1 MAVSGRFVLVIE
13 VEGYEDVDEPK
24 AFDVEMKMSS
34 RLKKRIIQWMI
45 DKIKTRVESG
55 RDVNGDPFAPK
66 KDGTPS
72 TLNRTGALLAG
83 IKAAKTSDI
92 NAASTKTKALV
103 QLGIT
108 DIVHND
114 PEVRYPWY
122 LHYGVEPERIRAKLI
137 YRLKSKIAYRKSRLE
152 RKYKELSST
161 SIRATATRM
170 KLLDTIDGVKRDIY
184 QLNDQIFAAENR
196 EFHTVPARKWWGLT
210 DEERALLDEALSDW
224 VHLMME
230 GTVGAACNP
239 EKEPPDQVSKRVET
253 EIMKRFT

>member
-13 VEGYEDVDEPK
+13 VEGYEDQDKPK

-45 DKIKTRVESG
+45 DRIKSRVESG
-55 RDVNGDPFAPK
+55 RDVNGDPFEPK

-83 IKAAKTSDI
+83 IKTAKTSDI
-92 NAASTKTKALV
+92 NAASTKSKALV

-108 DIVHND
+108 DIVKND
-114 PEVRYPWY
+114 PDVRYPWY
-122 LHYGVEPERIRAKLI
+122 LHYGVEPERIREKLLR
-137 YRLKSKIAYRKSRLE
+137 RLRGRLYWRESRLE
-152 RKYKELSST
+152 RKYRELSST

-170 KLLDTIDGVKRDIY
+170 KLLDTIDGVKKDIY
-184 QLNDQIFAAENR
+184 ELREQMFAAENK
-196 EFHTVPARKWWGLT
+196 EFHTIPARKWWGLT
-210 DEERALLDEALSDW
+210 DEERAHLDEALSDW
-224 VHLMME
+224 VHMMVE

-239 EKEPPDQVSKRVET
+239 EKEPPEEVSKRVEA

>member
-13 VEGYEDVDEPK
+13 VEGYEDIDDPK

-66 KDGTPS
+66 KDGSPS
-72 TLNRTGALLAG
+72 NLNRTGALLAG

-108 DIVHND
+108 DIVNND
-114 PEVRYPWY
+114 TDIRYPWY
-122 LHYGVEPERIRAKLI
+122 LHYGVDPEHIREKLI
-137 YRLKSKIAYRKSRLE
+137 RRLHGRLYRKQNRLS
-152 RKYKELSST
+152 RKYRELGET
-161 SIRATATRM
+161 SVRATATRM
-170 KLLDTIDGVKRDIY
+170 LLLDTIAGVKKDIWEI
-184 QLNDQIFAAENR
+184 NEAIFAAENK
-196 EFHTVPARKWWGLT
+196 EFHTISARKWWGLT
-210 DEERALLDEALSDW
+210 DEERAHLDEALSDW

-239 EKEPPDQVSKRVET
+239 EKEPPDQVSKRVEA